1 MVNYVSDFVCT
12 YQLIDDED
20 ESEMLYRGQFLQA
33 FNQEHNESSAKKSI
47 DEVFDSID
55 KTTMDLFNLY
65 KDNPLIK
72 NLMNLHNNNSE
83 MVNFQMCFSYST
95 FYVMHKILCVLI
107 NKSNNQ
113 DECYKLL
120 ENLKIN

>member
-20 ESEMLYRGQFLQA
+20 ESEMLYSGQFLQA

>member
-1 MVNYVSDFVCT
+1 
-12 YQLIDDED
+12 
-20 ESEMLYRGQFLQA
+20 
-33 FNQEHNESSAKKSI
+33 
-47 DEVFDSID
+47 
-55 KTTMDLFNLY
+55 MDLFNLY

-72 NLMNLHNNNSE
+72 NLMNLHNNNGE
-83 MVNFQMCFSYST
+83 MVNFQMSFSYST

-120 ENLKIN
+120 ENLKMIKN

>member
-33 FNQEHNESSAKKSI
+33 FNKEHNESSAKKSI